1 MSVFKSFI
9 TSDVIVSPFEVNK
22 SFTFKGNELTA
33 SNVEI
38 DRYIGQN
45 VTSSIWV
52 SGSYPTGQINT
63 QDQILVYRSIREL
76 YYSNYLLNPDGSPA
90 ATASFNTDGTIT
102 GAAYTPN
109 YYNYLS
115 STLPANRYFPTTQNS
130 IIGMISIPSNLFGE
144 YIKPGTF
151 YWASPSGSITDD
163 GEGNLLFTSASNVIF
178 SLSSSAILPTTI
190 TPTIAT
196 GMNINSTNGI
206 SYNSGTGA
214 INLIPNNVFSS
225 ASITFSITGSADS
238 LDQPVDFYLSSS
250 EGLSSVYSG
259 FSPVFL
265 GTNFS
270 GSFNATLNT
279 GVDYYFYYVCS
290 NTSALSFGFQLNAVS
305 SLLPQP
311 TDIGNIFYEHG
322 IASLTKGV
330 DSTITNFITSSNVTC
345 SFSSS
350 FNIYETQYKCTLRE
364 NEFNFSQNPTLISGS
379 SNSGVLYDFATG
391 SYFSPYVTTVGLY
404 DNNYNLLAV
413 AKLAQ
418 PLPTSAVTDTSIL
431 VNLDL

>member
-22 SFTFKGNELTA
+22 SFTFQGKELIE
-33 SNVEI
+33 NVGI
-38 DRYIGQN
+38 DRYLGLNI
-45 VTSSIWV
+45 TSSLWV
-52 SGSYPTGQINT
+52 SGSYPTGYITT

-76 YYSNYLLNPDGSPA
+76 YYSNYLSGSDGSPA

-115 STLPANRYFPTTQNS
+115 STLLADRYFPTGSNDV
-130 IIGMISIPSNLFGE
+130 IGVISIPSNLFGE

-151 YWASPSGSITDD
+151 TLTNLNYTLRDDSEGNVISGSYKV
-163 GEGNLLFTSASNVIF
+163 G
-178 SLSSSAILPTTI
+178 
-190 TPTIAT
+190 
-196 GMNINSTNGI
+196 
-206 SYNSGTGA
+206 
-214 INLIPNNVFSS
+214 
-225 ASITFSITGSADS
+225 
-238 LDQPVDFYLSSS
+238 
-250 EGLSSVYSG
+250 
-259 FSPVFL
+259 
-265 GTNFS
+265 
-270 GSFNATLNT
+270 
-279 GVDYYFYYVCS
+279 
-290 NTSALSFGFQLNAVS
+290 
-305 SLLPQP
+305 
-311 TDIGNIFYEHG
+311 DIIYEHG
-322 IASLTKGV
+322 MIILTSDGIPKQDGYGFATYGTSSYGMGDV
-330 DSTITNFITSSNVTC
+330 SFITDFINGSNITC

-379 SNSGVLYDFATG
+379 LNSGVLYSFATG

-431 VNLDL
+431 INLDL